1 MTLLILGLILFL
13 GTHSARVFGEGPR
26 AALHAR
32 LGELGYKG
40 AYSVASLAG
49 LVLIVVGY
57 GATRENPQIVGQ
69 ACYFVDPGTNL
80 AETAFMVHPQWQG
93 SGLGTALQR
102 CMAAHAR
109 QRGVRGFVAEI
120 LADNEKMIRLA
131 RGGSTALGN
140 ISVENAG
147 STVRVTTSF

>member
-1 MTLLILGLILFL
+1 VAFV
-13 GTHSARVFGEGPR
+13 AAFGE
-26 AALHAR
+26 
-32 LGELGYKG
+32 
-40 AYSVASLAG
+40 
-49 LVLIVVGY
+49 
-57 GATRENPQIVGQ
+57 RENPQIVGQ

-80 AETAFMVHPQWQG
+80 AETAFMVHPQWQA